1 MELGCRDKV
10 SDTCFFLN
18 GTVMDLLV
26 DGGNPARNK
35 ELGS

>member
-1 MELGCRDKV
+1 ML
-10 SDTCFFLN
+10 FLN

-26 DGGNPARNK
+26 DGGNPARK

>member
-10 SDTCFFLN
+10 SDTCFFLK